1 MAIEGDDHRAA
12 ARLAFDLG
20 PTASLASHV
29 LPPPGGWNATAARAA
44 IAVAWNLDLPTV
56 RTHLAPCLAA
66 AGIDVSALDAV
77 DATGVRAARGLVLD
91 YDPDAAS
98 GSGALALDVSRATYF
113 ERQLDQ
119 IPLRRALERPRM
131 FSGTRGVSLAIPFSV
146 TVDYVL
152 DDHRAITAMGD
163 GVLAR
168 VLAPAAAPVR
178 PPPIFALD
186 LAPPA
191 LSPRA
196 WAAIVQALRT
206 QQLGPPAQ
214 DARRIAAQL
223 SRWRTLHVGATLEPA
238 TDQLVLEL
246 VGERR

>member
-1 MAIEGDDHRAA
+1 
-12 ARLAFDLG
+12 
-20 PTASLASHV
+20 
-29 LPPPGGWNATAARAA
+29 
-44 IAVAWNLDLPTV
+44 
-56 RTHLAPCLAA
+56 
-66 AGIDVSALDAV
+66 
-77 DATGVRAARGLVLD
+77 
-91 YDPDAAS
+91 
-98 GSGALALDVSRATYF
+98 
-113 ERQLDQ
+113 
-119 IPLRRALERPRM
+119 
-131 FSGTRGVSLAIPFSV
+131 
-146 TVDYVL
+146 
-152 DDHRAITAMGD
+152 MGD